1 MQYAYRCNVRYIC
14 TVKCMKI
21 STSTTTLNVIYVL
34 DHIYNVHVSI
44 GFTSNP
50 VRKPG
55 DSLAVVNVEPPCL

>member
-1 MQYAYRCNVRYIC
+1 
-14 TVKCMKI
+14 MKI

-55 DSLAVVNVEPPCL
+55 DSLTVVNVEPPRL